1 MDVNNFLEQLHND
14 TRPKPKLVSDNDM
27 MNIIH
32 SWLKKLTKQAVDFL
46 NPKGKP
52 PRTKINYLGHMFA
65 KAGIPKDVAYKYPR
79 SSRMNTTRL
88 VWTWNGSKERLKRIN
103 SFIMGGRSYLRSP
116 FNN

>member
-14 TRPKPKLVSDNDM
+14 TRPKPKLVSNNDM

-32 SWLKKLTKQAVDFL
+32 SWLNKLTKQAVDFL

-65 KAGIPKDVAYKYPR
+65 KAGIPKDVAYKYVKDRYFKPD
-79 SSRMNTTRL
+79 MDEEAFA
-88 VWTWNGSKERLKRIN
+88 KEFEDEYDKTGMDLDWIQRTFKK
-103 SFIMGGRSYLRSP
+103 
-116 FNN
+116 